1 MVIEFVVDS
10 LRFVSGVF
18 DFVMSSSTDIMI
30 DGIVVEGKEVVV
42 VIVVLASNSSIL
54 GCTVS
59 KTVEDVAIDVEVGF
73 AVVGCVLEK
82 VTPLSSRND
91 LIGVR

>member
-1 MVIEFVVDS
+1 
-10 LRFVSGVF
+10 
-18 DFVMSSSTDIMI
+18 MI

-42 VIVVLASNSSIL
+42 VIVVLGSNSSIL
-54 GCTVS
+54 GFTVS
-59 KTVEDVAIDVEVGF
+59 ETVEDVAIDVEVGF
-73 AVVGCVLEK
+73 AVGCVLEN